1 MRTQD
6 IVIGS
11 TYRCRVGS
19 RLALVTVTAPPRY
32 PSRRY
37 RCRTH
42 DTDRDILATA
52 ARLRPLPGTALADS
66 ERERLAAAAARRAVA
81 NAPRPFSGPTGTD
94 TVEAVPVPGILER
107 VGPSPVL
114 RLSEANRDTIRRI
127 VDRVHVAEAFPV
139 VARAVRRRIAEMVI
153 FRTIPRALRRGI
165 LYEAAARH
173 GAGRRMYRAAMGH
186 APLPSERMVAEAVGI
201 ACGLGPMPR

>member
-1 MRTQD
+1 MRQND
-6 IVIGS
+6 IIIGG
-11 TYRCRVGS
+11 TYRCRVGD
-19 RLALVTVTAPPRY
+19 RIATVTVLRMLPGRAGARARY
-32 PSRRY
+32 L
-37 RCRTH
+37 CETH
-42 DTDRDILATA
+42 DTRREVKATA
-52 ARLRPLPGTALADS
+52 ARLRPVPGTPDHD
-66 ERERLAAAAARRAVA
+66 RERARKAAAAATVR
-81 NAPRPFSGPTGTD
+81 APRPFAGPVGEA
-94 TVEAVPVPGILER
+94 TVDAVPVPGILAR
-107 VGPSPVL
+107 VGSSPVSA
-114 RLSEANRDTIRRI
+114 LSEANRDTIRRI

-139 VARAVRRRIAEMVI
+139 VARAVRRRIAAQVI

>member
-1 MRTQD
+1 MRRSD
-6 IVIGS
+6 ITIGG
-11 TYRCRVGS
+11 TYRCKVGN
-19 RLALVTVTAPPRY
+19 RLALVTVIEGPRAG
-32 PSRRY
+32 STRY

-42 DTDRDILATA
+42 DTDRAVLATA
-52 ARLRPLPGTALADS
+52 AKLRPLPGTALADA

-81 NAPRPFSGPTGTD
+81 NAPRPFTGPVGEA
-94 TVEAVPVPGILER
+94 TVDAVPVPGILAR
-107 VGPSPVL
+107 VGSSPVSA
-114 RLSEANRDTIRRI
+114 LSEANRDTIRRI

-153 FRTIPRALRRGI
+153 FRSIPRCLRRGI

-186 APLPSERMVAEAVGI
+186 DPLPSERMVAEAVGI

>member
-1 MRTQD
+1 MRQND
-6 IVIGS
+6 ITIGG
-11 TYRCRVGS
+11 TYRCHVSS
-19 RLALVTVTAPPRY
+19 RIATVTVLRMLPGRAGARARY
-32 PSRRY
+32 L
-37 RCRTH
+37 CETH
-42 DTDRDILATA
+42 DTRREVKATA
-52 ARLRPLPGTALADS
+52 ARLRPMPGTADHA
-66 ERERLAAAAARRAVA
+66 REAARKAAAAAVA
-81 NAPRPFSGPTGTD
+81 ASRGPRPFSGPTGTD

-165 LYEAAARH
+165 LYEAA
-173 GAGRRMYRAAMGH
+173 GRRMYRAAMGH